1 MTVPKTMNQVSIREP
16 GEPDVL
22 FADTGKIPEVGTGEV
37 LIKVKA
43 AGINRPDVMQRQG
56 NYNPPPGA
64 SQIPGLEVAG
74 EVVLVAD
81 DVTEYKVGDKV
92 CALVS
97 GGGYA
102 EYCNAPVPQV
112 LPIPA
117 GLSMI
122 EAAGVPENYFTV
134 WTNVFQRGGLKK
146 EKPSSFMEDL
156 VELGQRQFS
165 WLISMELKLLSLQVV
180 KKNAEPA

>member
-1 MTVPKTMNQVSIREP
+1 MTIPKIMNQVSIREP

-22 FADTGKIPEVGTGEV
+22 FADTGKVPEVGAGEV

-81 DVTEYKVGDKV
+81 DVTEYKVGDAV
-92 CALVS
+92 CAWS
-97 GGGYA
+97 
-102 EYCNAPVPQV
+102 
-112 LPIPA
+112 
-117 GLSMI
+117 
-122 EAAGVPENYFTV
+122 
-134 WTNVFQRGGLKK
+134 
-146 EKPSSFMEDL
+146 L
-156 VELGQRQFS
+156 VEGTRNTVKHRYPKFCQF
-165 WLISMELKLLSLQVV
+165 LQDSQ
-180 KKNAEPA
+180 